1 MNQLLSPF
9 ACTHSADFSELLW
22 KLQCT
27 LVISIYQ
34 ANKIIYISAGNSET
48 LVQLPQDFESPMGLA
63 AEGNC
68 LAVAT
73 KDEVIMLSYAHALAS
88 SYPRRSNTSDGQ
100 YVPQAAIYC
109 GELKTHDLVWGRA
122 GLWQVNTLCSCLSLK
137 DDRNNFNPQWR
148 PRFISELA
156 PEDRCHLN
164 GAAMVDGHPEY
175 VTALGETNTFEG
187 WRPGKTSGG
196 ILIHIP
202 SNEVVLRGLP
212 MPHTPRVYDDELY
225 VLLSAT
231 GEVARVDTER
241 GDYEVVTRLPGF
253 VRGMARFGDYLFVGL
268 SQLRRKSPTF
278 GDIPIARES
287 PFCGIVAIN
296 LPSGTTVGHLR
307 YESVCQEIYDVQ
319 ALSGL
324 RRPGLVSPTTAGEWS
339 GSRLSSVTS
348 HSEFSSI
355 ADGAG
360 K

>member
-1 MNQLLSPF
+1 MNQPLPPF
-9 ACTHSADFSELLW
+9 ASTHSTEFSELLW
-22 KLQCT
+22 TLQCT

-34 ANKIIYISAGNSET
+34 ANKIIYISAGNSDS
-48 LVQLPQDFESPMGLA
+48 LVQLSQDFDSPMGLA
-63 AEGNC
+63 AEDNC

-73 KDEVIMLSYAHALAS
+73 KDEVVLLSYVRALAS

-100 YVPQAAIYC
+100 YVPQAAYNC

-122 GLWQVNTLCSCLSLK
+122 GLWQVNTLFSCLSLK
-137 DDRNNFNPQWR
+137 NDRGNLSPQWR

-164 GAAMVDGHPEY
+164 GVAMVDGHPGY

-187 WRPGKTSGG
+187 WRPDKTSGG
-196 ILIHIP
+196 IVIHVP
-202 SNEVVLRGLP
+202 SNEVVLRELP
-212 MPHTPRVYDDELY
+212 MPHTPRLYDDELF

-231 GEVARVDTER
+231 GEVARVDTGR
-241 GDYEVVTRLPGF
+241 GNYEVVTRLPGF
-253 VRGMARFGDYLFVGL
+253 VRGMARYDDYLFVGL

-278 GDIPIARES
+278 SDIPIARES

-296 LPSGTTVGHLR
+296 LLSGTPVGHLR

-324 RRPGLVSPTTAGEWS
+324 RRPGLVSPSELGEWN
-339 GSRLSSVTS
+339 GSRLNPLTS

-355 ADGAG
+355 VDGTG

>member
-1 MNQLLSPF
+1 MNQPLPPF
-9 ACTHSADFSELLW
+9 ECRHSAEFSELLW

-34 ANKIIYISAGNSET
+34 ANKIIYISAGSSES
-48 LVQLPQDFESPMGLA
+48 LVQLPQDFDSPMGVA
-63 AEGNC
+63 VEDNR

-73 KDEVIMLSYAHALAS
+73 KDEVVMLSYVRALAS

-100 YVPQAAIYC
+100 YVPQAAYYC
-109 GELKTHDLVWGRA
+109 GELKAHDLVWGRA
-122 GLWQVNTLCSCLSLK
+122 GLWKVNTLFSCLTLK

-164 GAAMVDGHPEY
+164 GIAMVDGQPAY
-175 VTALGETNTFEG
+175 ATALGETNTSEG
-187 WRPGKTSGG
+187 WRPDKTSGG
-196 ILIHIP
+196 IVIHVS
-202 SNEVVLRGLP
+202 SNEVILRGLP
-212 MPHTPRVYDDELY
+212 MPHTPRVYEDDLY

-241 GDYEVVTRLPGF
+241 GGYEVVTRLPGF
-253 VRGMARFGDYLFVGL
+253 VRGMARYGDYLFVGL

-287 PFCGIVAIN
+287 PFCGIMAIN
-296 LPSGTTVGHLR
+296 LPSGTTIGHLK
-307 YESVCQEIYDVQ
+307 YDSVCQEIYDVQ
-319 ALSGL
+319 AVSGL
-324 RRPGLVSPTTAGEWS
+324 RRPGLIGPSTSGE
-339 GSRLSSVTS
+339 GSRLRLNPLASRSERSSL
-348 HSEFSSI
+348 I
-355 ADGAG
+355 DGIE

>member
-1 MNQLLSPF
+1 MNQPLSPPL
-9 ACTHSADFSELLW
+9 CTHSTEFSELLW

-34 ANKIIYISAGNSET
+34 ANKIIYISAGNSESI
-48 LVQLPQDFESPMGLA
+48 VQLSQDFDSPMGLA
-63 AEGNC
+63 AESDR

-73 KDEVIMLSYAHALAS
+73 KDEVVMLSYARALAS
-88 SYPRRSNTSDGQ
+88 SYPRQSNTFDGQ
-100 YVPQAAIYC
+100 YVPRAAYHC
-109 GELKTHDLVWGRA
+109 GELKIHDLAWGDA
-122 GLWQVNTLCSCLSLK
+122 GLWQVNTLFSCLSLK

-156 PEDRCHLN
+156 SEDRCHLN
-164 GAAMVDGHPEY
+164 GVAMVGGDPEY

-187 WRPGKTSGG
+187 WRLSKTCGG
-196 ILIHIP
+196 IVMNVP
-202 SNEVVLRGLP
+202 NNEVVLRGLP

-231 GEVARVDTER
+231 GELARVDTAR
-241 GDYEVVTRLPGF
+241 GSYDVVTRLPGF
-253 VRGMARFGDYLFVGL
+253 VRGMARYGNYLFVGL

-278 GDIPIARES
+278 SDIPIARES
-287 PFCGIVAIN
+287 PFCGIIALD
-296 LPSGTTVGHLR
+296 LPSGRTIGHLR

-324 RRPGLVSPTTAGEWS
+324 RRPGLVSPSGLDEWPR
-339 GSRLSSVTS
+339 SRLNPLVSR
-348 HSEFSSI
+348 SEFSPIS
-355 ADGAG
+355 GGVG

>member
-1 MNQLLSPF
+1 MSQQLPPF
-9 ACTHSADFSELLW
+9 NCVHSTEFSELLW
-22 KLQCT
+22 TLQCT

-34 ANKIIYISAGNSET
+34 ANKIIYISAGNSEN
-48 LVQLPQDFESPMGLA
+48 LVQLSQDFDSPMGVA
-63 AEGNC
+63 AEDNR

-73 KDEVIMLSYAHALAS
+73 KDEVIMLSYVCALAS
-88 SYPRRSNTSDGQ
+88 SYARRSDTSDGQ

-109 GELKTHDLVWGRA
+109 GELKAHDLVWGQA
-122 GLWQVNTLCSCLSLK
+122 GLWKVNTLYSCLSLK
-137 DDRNNFNPQWR
+137 DDEDNFNPRWR

-164 GAAMVDGHPEY
+164 GVAIVDGHPEY
-175 VTALGETNTFEG
+175 VAALGETNTSEG

-196 ILIHIP
+196 IVMHVP
-202 SNEVVLRGLP
+202 SNEVILRGLP
-212 MPHTPRVYDDELY
+212 MPHTPRVYEDELY

-231 GEVARVDTER
+231 GEVARVDTGR

-253 VRGMARFGDYLFVGL
+253 VRGMSRYGDYLFVGL

-278 GDIPIARES
+278 SDIPIARES

-296 LPSGTTVGHLR
+296 LPRGTTVGNLK

-319 ALSGL
+319 AVSGL
-324 RRPGLVSPTTAGEWS
+324 RRPGLVSPSAAGEWS
-339 GSRLSSVTS
+339 GSRLCQVTS
-348 HSEFSSI
+348 HSESTSI
-355 ADGAG
+355 LDGAG

>member
-1 MNQLLSPF
+1 MNQPLPPF
-9 ACTHSADFSELLW
+9 ACTHSTAFSELLW
-22 KLQCT
+22 TLQCT

-34 ANKIIYISAGNSET
+34 ANKIIYISAGSSES
-48 LVQLPQDFESPMGLA
+48 LVQLPQDFDSPMGLA
-63 AEGNC
+63 AEDNC

-73 KDEVIMLSYAHALAS
+73 KDEVIMLSYARALAS

-100 YVPQAAIYC
+100 YVPQAAYYC
-109 GELKTHDLVWGRA
+109 GELKTHDLVWGRV
-122 GLWQVNTLCSCLSLK
+122 GLWQVNTLFSCLSLK
-137 DDRNNFNPQWR
+137 DTRDNFNPQWR

-164 GAAMVDGHPEY
+164 GVAMVNGRPEY
-175 VTALGETNTFEG
+175 VTALGETNTYEG

-196 ILIHIP
+196 ILIHVP
-202 SNEVVLRGLP
+202 SNQVVLRGLP

-225 VLLSAT
+225 MLLSAT
-231 GEVARVDTER
+231 GEVARVDTGH

-253 VRGMARFGDYLFVGL
+253 VRGMARYGDYLFVAL

-278 GDIPIARES
+278 SDIPIARES
-287 PFCGIVAIN
+287 PFCGIVAIH
-296 LPSGTTVGHLR
+296 LSSGTTVGNLR

-324 RRPGLVSPTTAGEWS
+324 RRPGLVSPSASDEWS
-339 GSRLSSVTS
+339 NSRLNPLASR
-348 HSEFSSI
+348 SEFTSI
-355 ADGAG
+355 IDGTG